1 MLNSV
6 RRDRK
11 ARAIAEV
18 LALIADTHPEFTR
31 GSPHLASET
40 DDCLWEDA
48 TAFSAALEKLFAGSI
63 RRKSGKHAA
72 RGRSGISVAWGPL
85 TATRS
90 HPLHDFE
97 RSSSTG
103 QLPSRTRRHAEGQ
116 TKSGAEAFGIINNW
130 PIRVKGSHPGERV
143 WSKR

>member
-1 MLNSV
+1 MINSV

-72 RGRSGISVAWGPL
+72 RGRSGISVA
-85 TATRS
+85 
-90 HPLHDFE
+90 
-97 RSSSTG
+97 
-103 QLPSRTRRHAEGQ
+103 
-116 TKSGAEAFGIINNW
+116 
-130 PIRVKGSHPGERV
+130 
-143 WSKR
+143 